1 MDTERGGA
9 GEPPW
14 WPNPDEHP
22 AVAPPPGQ
30 QAAWTPPLPAHAPAP
45 PALPRHRR
53 RPIGRLV
60 LAAVLS
66 AALATGLGLTVAH
79 RYAARS
85 GPESVVRAFF
95 SALAGGDAPAALALA
110 ENPPRGPWLTSA
122 VLRRQLQAAA
132 ITGIT
137 VLAST
142 RRDATATVRV
152 RYELHYPDGAQQVSD
167 TVRLVRHGSSWRLGR
182 VAGQVRVTAA
192 PAELG
197 RLRLAGRR
205 LPAAAVT
212 LFPGALPLAADPPAL
227 RAVTVSGDR
236 PVVRLADPSLA
247 ARARLTIPPAL
258 RAQAEQALD
267 RLLAR
272 CLAAGSRDPLC
283 PLPGTGRPIPGTLHG
298 TARPIVGGSARIVLQ
313 RGGSGL
319 LSIRAR
325 LTVRGSWQAW
335 DYQNQVVTRRGD
347 ATVDLIAR
355 VASSQPAQAFWGSS

>member
-30 QAAWTPPLPAHAPAP
+30 QAAWTPPLPVSAHAPV
-45 PALPRHRR
+45 LPRHRR

-60 LAAVLS
+60 LAALLS
-66 AALATGLGLTVAH
+66 AALATGLGLTAAH

-95 SALAGGDAPAALALA
+95 AALADGDAPAALALA

-142 RRDATATVRV
+142 RLEATATVRV
-152 RYELHYPDGAQQVSD
+152 RYELRYPDGAQQVSD
-167 TVRLVRHGSSWRLGR
+167 TARLVRRGSSWRLSR

-192 PAELG
+192 SADLG

-205 LPAAAVT
+205 LPPAAVA
-212 LFPGALPLAADPPAL
+212 LFPGALPLAADPAAL
-227 RAVTVSGDR
+227 RAVTVPGDQ

-267 RLLAR
+267 RLVAR

-283 PLPGTGRPIPGTLHG
+283 PLPVTGRPIPGTLHG
-298 TARPIVGGSARIVLQ
+298 TARPIVAGSARIVLQ
-313 RGGSGL
+313 RGGSGV

-335 DYQNQVVTRRGD
+335 DYQNQVVTRRGN
-347 ATVDLIAR
+347 ATVDLAAR
-355 VASSQPAQAFWGSS
+355 VAPSRPAQAFWEPS